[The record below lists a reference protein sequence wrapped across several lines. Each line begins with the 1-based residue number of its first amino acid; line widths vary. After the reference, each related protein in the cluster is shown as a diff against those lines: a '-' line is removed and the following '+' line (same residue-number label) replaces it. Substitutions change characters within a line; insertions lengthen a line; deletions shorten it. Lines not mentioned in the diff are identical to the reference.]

1 VIIDRLT
8 IYLIPMQI
16 FVYSRIGYC
25 FGLFRR
31 GWLMWTT
38 AVIAYAAAVQFVW
51 LNYAVNSFAWL
62 PYRNYLTASDE
73 SYR

>member
-1 VIIDRLT
+1 
-8 IYLIPMQI
+8 
-16 FVYSRIGYC
+16 
-25 FGLFRR
+25 
-31 GWLMWTT
+31 MWTT